1 MSGGLVP
8 VLAAFLV
15 LFLVSPGAGAE
26 PKPEPEKKKPSI
38 EKPSGLK
45 MLNLEDCLK
54 MSRKN
59 HPAIMAARHK
69 LVSLKKQL
77 SEAHWAPY
85 FNIGMTTMLAPMS
98 RAEGNATYSPQG
110 EFDISTDMGI
120 WLSIKIDAG
129 LPLYTFG
136 KITSY
141 WKMAEEGVN
150 IGKMEV
156 KKQINE
162 IEYAVRR
169 AYFTVLFS
177 RHVQSILD
185 EGKGWLEEAQD
196 KIEIDLEEELG
207 EATLSDL
214 LKVKAYMA
222 QMESNI
228 IQVANAEK
236 TAMAGLR
243 FLTGIK
249 DIEISEKIITS
260 EEGDLKTITW
270 YMDEARKSR
279 PEFFILDSAVKVSKT
294 KLKLTKLHYLPDLLL
309 VGSYTYA
316 YANKVED
323 QNTPFANDP
332 YNKNGGGVALMLR
345 YPFDFVPNYF
355 RTNKVKAQMLQ
366 MQAQQQAAT
375 GMFFMEVEAAYNEAS
390 SLKKRIK
397 ILKKGKKAAK
407 GWIVATNQN
416 YQAGLADF
424 EDFTD
429 SLGTYFMLASDYYTV
444 IYEYNV
450 ALSKLRLATGSDRI
464 F

>member
-1 MSGGLVP
+1 MFLNRAALSSPGFVAGISGGSARVP
-8 VLAAFLV
+8 AAFLV

-38 EKPSGLK
+38 EKPSGVK
-45 MLNLEDCLK
+45 VLNLEDCLK

-98 RAEGNATYSPQG
+98 RSEGNAIYSPQG

-120 WLSIKIDAG
+120 WVSLKIDAG

-150 IGKMEV
+150 IGAMEV

-169 AYFTVLFS
+169 AYYTVLFS
-177 RHVQSILD
+177 RHVHSILD

-196 KIEIDLEEELG
+196 KIEKDLDEELG

-214 LKVKAYMA
+214 LKVKAYKA
-222 QMESNI
+222 QLESNI
-228 IQVANAEK
+228 IQVENAEQ

-249 DIEISEKIITS
+249 DIEISGKTIQS
-260 EEGDLKTITW
+260 EEGDLKTVTW
-270 YMDEARKSR
+270 YLDEARKNR
-279 PEFFILDSAVKVSKT
+279 PEFFILDSAVNVSKT
-294 KLKLTKLHYLPDLLL
+294 QHKLSKLHYLPDLLL

-316 YANKVED
+316 YANKVDD
-323 QNTPFANDP
+323 QDTPFAYDP
-332 YNKNGGGVALMLR
+332 YNRNGGGVALMLR

-355 RTNKVKAQMLQ
+355 RTDKVKAQLLQ

-375 GMFFMEVEAAYNEAS
+375 GMFLMEVETAYNEAYS
-390 SLKKRIK
+390 LYKRVKVLKKR
-397 ILKKGKKAAK
+397 KKGCKRMDCRHQPELP
-407 GWIVATNQN
+407 GRPGRLQGFHGCPGHLFH
-416 YQAGLADF
+416 AGF
-424 EDFTD
+424 
-429 SLGTYFMLASDYYTV
+429 
-444 IYEYNV
+444 
-450 ALSKLRLATGSDRI
+450 
-464 F
+464 